1 MRGSERTV
9 AVAIDV
15 AGAMR
20 GQVERVVEG
29 ALGWQVVSTEDTV
42 LPPRCVL
49 VDTARAPEHLG
60 GTVPVVLLVDSDDL
74 PQSAARAAHQAAA
87 VVDGVPDAVQLREVV
102 EAAVVAPTVGRAP
115 WCTVAAS
122 AGGVG
127 ATTVATALAALRA
140 WSHGPTL
147 AAVSGPTHQADAP
160 VVRGDELAGP
170 AVWAAAA
177 SVVGVDDCR
186 VVGLAD
192 AAPPPDAGSVPLV
205 WERGVAPGPADV
217 VVVRPD
223 RSGLAAIEGHAGA
236 VVVVGRGAVDPA
248 RCRQAARGQVLAEVP
263 WSARVAAA
271 AAVGRLPTDVPGAW
285 LQPLLPVVDV
295 LMGRAS

>member
-1 MRGSERTV
+1 MQDSERSV

-29 ALGWQVVSTEDTV
+29 ALGWQVVSAEDTV

-49 VDTARAPEHLG
+49 VDTARAPGHVG
-60 GTVPVVLLVDSDDL
+60 GPLPVVLLVHGDDV
-74 PQSAARAAHQAAA
+74 PQAAAHVAQQAAA
-87 VVDGVPDAVQLREVV
+87 VVDGVPHADRLREVV
-102 EAAVVAPTVGRAP
+102 AAAVAAPAVGRAP

-147 AAVSGPTHQADAP
+147 AAVTGPTHQPGAP

-177 SVVGVDDCR
+177 NVVGVDDCR
-186 VVGLAD
+186 VVRLGD
-192 AAPPPDAGSVPLV
+192 ASPPLDAGPVPLL
-205 WERGVAPGPADV
+205 WERGVTPGPADV

-223 RSGLAAIEGHAGA
+223 RSGLEAIHEHAGA
-236 VVVVGRGAVDPA
+236 VVVVGRGAVAP
-248 RCRQAARGQVLAEVP
+248 RQCREAARGRVLVEVP

-271 AAVGRLPTDVPGAW
+271 AAAGRLPTDVPGAW
-285 LQPLLPVVDV
+285 LQPLLPIVD
-295 LMGRAS
+295 LLQGQTS